1 MHFCGL
7 ILATLSTGQNYKF
20 RAIMKKYLH
29 LSLILFI
36 LTHLSGCSI
45 SELTVRASMPLI
57 DGGIIAMNQQTDLEI
72 AVSALPANISLI
84 EGMLVKDPHNEAL
97 RIYAAQAYYG
107 YAFGFVEDGFVEDG
121 HISNGSVVEGN
132 PERAARLY
140 QKGYLHAQQ
149 VLLDHGLSHSLLDG
163 ELEELQI
170 AINTLSDDAV
180 PALFWAASCWAKA
193 IDLNRHN
200 ASDLAELPK
209 AVMFMQRVLE
219 LDEHYYMSGAHVFF
233 GVYYGSKSPMLG
245 GNYQLSEEHFSIAD
259 QANENK
265 LLIVKLLQAQY
276 LERQRFNQQAFH
288 DLLTQISQARATLYP
303 EQALINEI
311 SKYKASLLLSKEEQ
325 WF

>member
-1 MHFCGL
+1 
-7 ILATLSTGQNYKF
+7 
-20 RAIMKKYLH
+20 MKKYQH

-36 LTHLSGCSI
+36 LTHLSSCSI

-57 DGGIIAMNQQTDLEI
+57 EGGIIAMNQQSDLEI

-107 YAFGFVEDGFVEDG
+107 YAFGFIEDGY
-121 HISNGSVVEGN
+121 INNGSVVEGN
-132 PERAARLY
+132 HERAARLY

-163 ELEELQI
+163 ELEELQV
-170 AINTLSDDAV
+170 AINTLSNDTV

-200 ASDLAELPK
+200 TSDLAELPK
-209 AVMFMQRVLE
+209 AVMLMQRVLD

-245 GNYQLSEEHFSIAD
+245 GNYQLSEEHFSIAA

-288 DLLTQISQARATLYP
+288 DLLTQISRANTTLYP